1 MTCLFTYKILLSRKV
16 ILHHKNLIL
25 FARNMNMRP
34 PKYTK
39 SVTVQAPEN
48 GVTSI
53 QVTAVYKGNQ
63 VENEVVTVTLTENG
77 QSHTFAEKTED
88 MGTWTAVRP
97 ILLIKGQLGEGKEFE
112 AKPEDHCSGVVAHMK
127 FSLHHEPEHIHFM
140 E

>member
-1 MTCLFTYKILLSRKV
+1 
-16 ILHHKNLIL
+16 
-25 FARNMNMRP
+25 MNMKP

-39 SVTVQAPEN
+39 SVTVQAPES

-53 QVTAVYKGNQ
+53 QVTAVYKGNKA
-63 VENEVVTVTLTENG
+63 EDEIVTITLTENG

-97 ILLIKGQLGEGKEFE
+97 ILLIKGQLGEGEKKVFE

-127 FSLHHEPEHIHFM
+127 FSLHHGPGHITFM